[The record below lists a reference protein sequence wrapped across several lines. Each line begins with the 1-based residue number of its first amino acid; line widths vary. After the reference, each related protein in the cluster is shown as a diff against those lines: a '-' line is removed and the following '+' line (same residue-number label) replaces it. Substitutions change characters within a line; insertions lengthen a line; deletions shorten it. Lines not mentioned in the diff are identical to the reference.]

1 MLSRRKS
8 RPPRRQSVSRETV
21 TVEKLFA
28 GAHCLGESVA
38 MKVPKKELAMLPKS
52 SFSEISG
59 QVLLTV
65 AVTLLVS
72 VGSEFPILKH
82 AQAQTDPL
90 PSWNEGA
97 SKRAMT
103 NFVAYV
109 IRQGGPD
116 FVPASERIATFDNDG
131 TLWVEHPMYVQLAFV
146 LDRVKAMRP
155 PLRDGKANKLFKQD
169 G

>member
-1 MLSRRKS
+1 
-8 RPPRRQSVSRETV
+8 V
-21 TVEKLFA
+21 TVEKLFV

-52 SFSEISG
+52 SFSEISR

-72 VGSEFPILKH
+72 IGSAFPILKH

-97 SKRAMT
+97 SKRAIT
-103 NFVAYV
+103 NFVAHV

-116 FVPASERIATFDNDG
+116 FVPAAERIATFDNDG
-131 TLWVEHPMYVQLAFV
+131 TFERVGPGGVIFAASNVMHGLKNVGETNANYFV
-146 LDRVKAMRP
+146 IAIGRESGAMP
-155 PLRDGKANKLFKQD
+155 A
-169 G
+169 